1 MGSAPSGRGGKSGGK
16 LLVVGWL
23 LTLVGGAMAVWGI
36 FHALAPMIETYQAA
50 LDNPL
55 ADTMPEDGKQLSR
68 EMMVHLPVGILG
80 ALMATVGSSMLMFIY
95 GSRVLRRLSGRG

>member
-1 MGSAPSGRGGKSGGK
+1 
-16 LLVVGWL
+16 
-23 LTLVGGAMAVWGI
+23 
-36 FHALAPMIETYQAA
+36 
-50 LDNPL
+50 
-55 ADTMPEDGKQLSR
+55 MPEDGKQLSR

>member
-1 MGSAPSGRGGKSGGK
+1 
-16 LLVVGWL
+16 
-23 LTLVGGAMAVWGI
+23 
-36 FHALAPMIETYQAA
+36 MIETYQAA